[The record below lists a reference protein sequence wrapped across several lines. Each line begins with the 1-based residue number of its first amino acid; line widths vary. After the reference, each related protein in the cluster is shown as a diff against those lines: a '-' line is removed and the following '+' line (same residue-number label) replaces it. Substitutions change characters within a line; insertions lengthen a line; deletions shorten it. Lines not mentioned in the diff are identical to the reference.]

1 MYPDVSGKTLFIHK
15 LAHACIQLCLEK
27 HFIHKLI
34 HAYPGVCV
42 YIYRLTQIDSDNLF
56 ALLCRT
62 HHVNLPTADVSADLT
77 LT

>member
-15 LAHACIQLCLEK
+15 LR
-27 HFIHKLI
+27 

-42 YIYRLTQIDSDNLF
+42 YINIYTDRLTQIIYS
-56 ALLCRT
+56 ALCHT
-62 HHVNLPTADVSADLT
+62 HAVMNFPTADVSADLT